1 MTHETIRHPAS
12 SGSVLHTRA
21 DVDEEVSHWLLGA
34 TESRNRAR
42 MEWQELG
49 VTMLQTGRIFSAIR
63 MSARLVQAAAGTS
76 DIDAVDS
83 YLVRG
88 LVGGPAIHDPDRC
101 RYYALVSADLGRPWE
116 VTRDLEPLGLGS
128 YVGVP
133 RPGLTAAEA
142 GPALRTGR
150 CRWSPRERCACP
162 PPSQRWSRSPATSW
176 PPRPRLQM
184 PWSRHFSGGV
194 DDEPH

>member
-1 MTHETIRHPAS
+1 
-12 SGSVLHTRA
+12 
-21 DVDEEVSHWLLGA
+21 
-34 TESRNRAR
+34 

-63 MSARLVQAAAGTS
+63 MSARLVHAAAGTS

-133 RPGLTAAEA
+133 RPGLAAAEA
-142 GPALRTGR
+142 GPGTPYWAVPMESAGTLCVPAAVAALVEIARYELAT
-150 CRWSPRERCACP
+150 A
-162 PPSQRWSRSPATSW
+162 PATDALVS
-176 PPRPRLQM
+176 PLPRGR
-184 PWSRHFSGGV
+184 RR
-194 DDEPH
+194 